1 MRLGHLVRV
10 PARVLAASFVIAAFA
25 EPVLA
30 QNARTTIRGVVRSLT
45 GPVAGANVFVLETLD
60 GVLTDSSG
68 TFAIQASAPLPL
80 TLYVKRIGFVPFQRV
95 LTDAA
100 PVSVTLERSAPVL
113 QPITVQAGAYTA
125 SDERGATLTPLEVV
139 TTPGTSADINRAIQL
154 LPGVQAVDDGTALF
168 VRGGDFT
175 ETKAFLNEA
184 PLLNPVQLLTPSG
197 TFVGTVDPFQLDG
210 IFFSSGGFGAR
221 YGDAL
226 SGVIGLRTRGAAT
239 RSTATLGAGLAA
251 FSADGAAR
259 VSPYLTLRVA
269 GNRFDLQPFLR
280 VNEAAR
286 SFAPPPHGREVSASA
301 TVTYRPSAE
310 IKFFGID
317 QTNIVGVDLDEPSF
331 SGTFDSDVASRLLV
345 TTWRDVFGRLAP
357 LLSVSETRLTRHEHY
372 GAFALDAAQRQR
384 QVHAQLAWEASP
396 TFLLR
401 GGGEV
406 ERLASDLAGS
416 LPKAAYDQSEGAR
429 TTLFSVDQTGSRSG
443 LFIEADWRAG
453 AALRL
458 TPGIRTDRSSL
469 TDKRTFDPRLSAA
482 WRLAGALTLTGALG
496 WYHQVP
502 DPMFFS
508 DSVGMA
514 GLEPMR
520 SRQAVVGLQAGEGP
534 LMLRIE
540 AYSKRYDDLALQ
552 TRDYRVRP
560 GARGSSRGI
569 DVFYK
574 GPLLVA
580 GIELRTISSF
590 LVAKRSDPES
600 GRIARAP
607 FDVTSTH
614 AIIAE
619 RGFAS
624 GVRLGVSYRSA
635 TGKPYTP
642 IVGATYDPARNL
654 YVPTYGASMSERFPS
669 LRRMDISISR
679 FRPLTPSLASVMYA
693 SVSNVF
699 DRANV
704 QSWKYSRDYTK
715 REGNKSIFNRAVY
728 FGASLM
734 WQ

>member
-1 MRLGHLVRV
+1 MNLGDGTRAGLR
-10 PARVLAASFVIAAFA
+10 FFAAFA
-25 EPVLA
+25 LLVTSAAPLGA
-30 QNARTTIRGVVRSLT
+30 QSSRTTIRGVVRSIA

-95 LTDAA
+95 LTESA
-100 PVSVTLERSAPVL
+100 PVTVTLERSAPVL

-125 SDERGATLTPLEVV
+125 GEERGATLTPLEVV
-139 TTPGTSADINRAIQL
+139 TTPGTSADVNRAIQL

-226 SGVIGLRTRGAAT
+226 SGVVALRTRGAAP

-251 FSADGAAR
+251 LSADGALH
-259 VSPYLTLRVA
+259 VSPSLTLRVA
-269 GNRFDLQPFLR
+269 GNRFDLEPFLR

-357 LLSVSETRLTRHEHY
+357 LVSVSETRLTRHEHY

-384 QVHAQLAWEASP
+384 QVHAQLAWEGSAS
-396 TFLLR
+396 FLLR
-401 GGGEV
+401 SGAEV

-416 LPKAAYDQSEGAR
+416 LPKSADDQSAGAR
-429 TTLFSVDQTGSRSG
+429 TTLFSVDQPGTRSG
-443 LFIEADWRAG
+443 LFIEGDWRPG
-453 AALRL
+453 SALRL

-482 WRLAGALTLTGALG
+482 WRLGSVVTLTGALG

-508 DSVGMA
+508 DSVGGP

-520 SRQAVVGLQAGEGP
+520 ARQAVVGLQVGEGA

-540 AYSKRYDDLALQ
+540 AYGKRYDDLALQ

-574 GPLLVA
+574 GRLPIG
-580 GIELRTISSF
+580 GIELRTISSY
-590 LVAKRSDPES
+590 LVARRSDPES
-600 GRIARAP
+600 GAIVRAP
-607 FDVTSTH
+607 FDVTATH

-624 GVRLGVSYRSA
+624 GVRLGLSYRSA

-642 IVGATYDPARNL
+642 IVGATYDAARDL
-654 YVPTYGASMSERFPS
+654 YVPRYGAAMSERFPS
-669 LRRMDISISR
+669 LKRLDFSLSR
-679 FRPLTPSLASVMYA
+679 FRPITPSLASVMYA

-715 REGNKSIFNRAVY
+715 REGNKSIFNRSVY
-728 FGASLM
+728 FGASLI